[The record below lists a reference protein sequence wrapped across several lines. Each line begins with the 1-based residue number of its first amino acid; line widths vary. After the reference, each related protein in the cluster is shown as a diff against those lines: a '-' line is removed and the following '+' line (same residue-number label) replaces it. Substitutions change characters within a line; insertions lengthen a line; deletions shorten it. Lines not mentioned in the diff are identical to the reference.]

1 MQQQFRLR
9 KKEDFARLRR
19 EGRVYHSRHITLSL
33 GANGLEH
40 NRYGIITS
48 KQLGNA
54 VKRNRVRRLLREAV
68 RQLHP
73 RLANGFDVILIARR
87 ETVGQPFWA
96 VCRIVE
102 ELCRK
107 AGLVESDLS

>member
-9 KKEDFARLRR
+9 NKADFARLRQ
-19 EGRVYHSRHITLSL
+19 EGRVYHSRFFTLSL
-33 GANGLEH
+33 VTNGLEH
-40 NRYGIITS
+40 NRYGTITS

-54 VKRNRVRRLLREAV
+54 VKRNRVRRLVRESV
-68 RQLHP
+68 RHFHP
-73 RLANGFDVILIARR
+73 KFVQGFDVLFIARR
-87 ETVGQPFWA
+87 DVVGQPFVA
-96 VCRIVE
+96 VRRTVE